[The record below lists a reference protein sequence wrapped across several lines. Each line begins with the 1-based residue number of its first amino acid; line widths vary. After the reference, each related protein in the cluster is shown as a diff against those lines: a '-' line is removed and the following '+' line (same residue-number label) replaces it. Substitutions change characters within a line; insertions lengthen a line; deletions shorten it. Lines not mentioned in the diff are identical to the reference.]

1 MMVRKYEEAIA
12 HSDKMK
18 ANKEFLM
25 LQKILL
31 KDAVNAKEHTGKNTM
46 EHCPLVGVVGTKR
59 IEIYDDEITYSGKN
73 SVIQFV

>member
-12 HSDKMK
+12 HPDKMK

-25 LQKILL
+25 LQ
-31 KDAVNAKEHTGKNTM
+31 KEHTGKNTM